1 MVYNSSKTIVD
12 NKNKMVL
19 DQSMAQI
26 DRKIKDRKAW

>member
-19 DQSMAQI
+19 DQSTEQI

>member
-19 DQSMAQI
+19 DQSTAQI
-26 DRKIKDRKAW
+26 DRKIKDRKVW